1 MKLLIFDTETTGL
14 PQSRDLARTKP
25 NNWPHIVSISWVI
38 LDTETNLILKQRS
51 AIIHPEGRWI
61 IPEESIKIHGIT
73 NDIAI
78 EQGEELTL
86 VMEEFIGEKY
96 DYLVAHNMQFDLSV
110 INNALIWDIGMKA
123 PLFSKRM
130 STMVMTTSICKLP
143 GNFGK
148 YKSPKL
154 KELYFHAFER
164 RPDET
169 RLHDSMYDV
178 LILTE
183 IIQRYEPLRQAMGLV
198 TSSVIQPTNGIRK
211 VRSIEF
217 KLDEAN

>member
-38 LDTETNLILKQRS
+38 LDTETNYIVKQRS

-61 IPEESIKIHGIT
+61 IPEDSIKIHGIT

-78 EQGEELTL
+78 EQGEELRL
-86 VMEEFIGEKY
+86 VMEEFIAEKY
-96 DYLVAHNMQFDLSV
+96 DYLVAHNMQFDLNV
-110 INNALIWDIGMKA
+110 INNALIWDLGMKA

-130 STMVMTTSICKLP
+130 CTMVMTTPLCKLP

-154 KELYFHAFER
+154 KELYFHAFGR
-164 RPDET
+164 HPDES
-169 RLHDSMYDV
+169 RLHGSMYDV
-178 LILTE
+178 HILTE
-183 IIQRYEPLRQAMGLV
+183 LIQHYKPLREAMGLV
-198 TSSVIQPTNGIRK
+198 RPSVIQPTNGIRK